1 MKRQQQN
8 NFLIHI
14 IITLRIP
21 RLLLFTVYFN
31 LFIVLN
37 ITNHAL
43 CTQN

>member
-1 MKRQQQN
+1 MKGQQQN

-43 CTQN
+43 YTQN